1 MKKFL
6 IFALVAIALVS
17 CGETA
22 APTSTSSSTPTAQ
35 ATQAPTH
42 APTSKPTQA
51 PTKPVSIQSQV
62 QQLAQKSGTYTH
74 ADTATYDTQFKE
86 ASITESFPLT
96 GDTSLDVPRI
106 KSDAYAIQKAIWQ
119 AHVHGVD
126 AVMIMFNSDADGT
139 RLATCLLDSRPAATL
154 QWASISPDQAWTA
167 CNGWLSPSLS

>member
-1 MKKFL
+1 MKKL
-6 IFALVAIALVS
+6 VIFALIAITLIA
-17 CGETA
+17 CGEA
-22 APTSTSSSTPTAQ
+22 AQAPTQIGTTPTAQ
-35 ATQAPTH
+35 ATQAQATQ

-139 RLATCLLDSRPAATL
+139 RLATCLALAV
-154 QWASISPDQAWTA
+154 SPRLP
-167 CNGWLSPSLS
+167 GHILS